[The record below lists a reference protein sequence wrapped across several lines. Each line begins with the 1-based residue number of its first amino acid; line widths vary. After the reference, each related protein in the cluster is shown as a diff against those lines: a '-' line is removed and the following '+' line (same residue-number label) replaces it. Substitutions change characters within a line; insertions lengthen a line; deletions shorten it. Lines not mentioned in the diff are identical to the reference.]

1 MRTKKPNIRFRVI
14 SLMMLAAAFSRILPH
29 PWNFT
34 PLGAMALFGAAY
46 YSNRILAFVMPLLA
60 LWLGDLVMY
69 NTVYSSFHN
78 HKLWL
83 FPEVFPWYYLGFL
96 LVVPLGFVL
105 LKSVKLKSII
115 GASLSASVVFFLVSN
130 FGCWLGSTIY
140 PQSATGLFA
149 CYAVGIPFFWSTIG
163 GDLFYCGVLFG
174 AFELAKVKFPVLA
187 FNPELNSGQVS

>member
-83 FPEVFPWYYLGFL
+83 FP
-96 LVVPLGFVL
+96 
-105 LKSVKLKSII
+105 
-115 GASLSASVVFFLVSN
+115 
-130 FGCWLGSTIY
+130 
-140 PQSATGLFA
+140 
-149 CYAVGIPFFWSTIG
+149 
-163 GDLFYCGVLFG
+163 
-174 AFELAKVKFPVLA
+174 
-187 FNPELNSGQVS
+187 